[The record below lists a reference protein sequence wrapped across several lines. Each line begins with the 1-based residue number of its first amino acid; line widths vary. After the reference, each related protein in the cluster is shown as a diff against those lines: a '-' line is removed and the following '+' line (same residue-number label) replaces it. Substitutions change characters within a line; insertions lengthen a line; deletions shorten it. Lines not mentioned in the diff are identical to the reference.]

1 MKQLREWKAQRPWV
15 GGSDRYQKES
25 TAMKAKLS
33 GLLAAT
39 ALGIISAGSAGAQ
52 EILLGYLPSLAGP
65 FATLSRTNE
74 IAAQIAVDEINM
86 AGGVAG
92 KKIRIVSFDT
102 GGKPDQAVVGLRK
115 LAEDD
120 KVLAVI
126 GPFSSAECRVVFP
139 AAERAGIVST
149 SMASSA
155 PKLAEPYTYALR
167 NTSDEAYMFQKV
179 MKTLQGRKM
188 AMKTAAIAYATD
200 DVISKTMGELV
211 LPSVL
216 KQFGVEL
223 KGSVTFQ
230 TQAFDLSPQV
240 SQLKSDPTDLVA
252 VGSGPEVATRLVQ
265 ELRRQGHK
273 GRLIAGSTVGDSEL
287 AKRMGA
293 DGDGTI
299 IPSTFY
305 SGISDE
311 AKKFEAEF
319 IKRAKSAGIERSGA
333 SQFEAATYD
342 IVLFYAHAMKES
354 NVRGEPANLAQERT
368 AIRDTLR
375 AMKDFPALEGPISF
389 GKNGDALKPVYVIE
403 MENGAWKLIDRH
415 AAGS

>member
-1 MKQLREWKAQRPWV
+1 MI
-15 GGSDRYQKES
+15 
-25 TAMKAKLS
+25 AKWS

-39 ALGIISAGSAGAQ
+39 AFGIMWAGSAGAQ
-52 EILLGYLPSLAGP
+52 DVLLGYLPSLAGP

-74 IAAQIAVDEINM
+74 IAAQIAVDEIN
-86 AGGVAG
+86 AGGGIAG

-120 KVLAVI
+120 KVMAVI

-139 AAERAGIVST
+139 AAERAHIVST

-167 NTSDEAYMFQKV
+167 NTSDEAYMFRKV
-179 MKTLQGRKM
+179 MKTLQDKKF
-188 AMKTAAIAYATD
+188 ATKTATVAYATD

-211 LPSVL
+211 LPAVL

-230 TQAFDLSPQV
+230 TQAFDLSAQV
-240 SQLKSDPTDLVA
+240 SQLKAEPSDLIA
-252 VGSGPEVATRLVQ
+252 VGSGPEVATRLAQ
-265 ELRRQGHK
+265 ELRRQGVT
-273 GRLIAGSTVGDSEL
+273 GRLVAGSTVGDSEL

-293 DGDGTI
+293 DGNGTV
-299 IPSTFY
+299 IPTTFY
-305 SGISDE
+305 SGISDK
-311 AKKFEAEF
+311 AKKFEDEF
-319 IKRAKSAGIERSGA
+319 VKRAKAAGIERSGA

-342 IVLFYAHAMKES
+342 IVLFYANAMKEAK
-354 NVRGEPANLAQERT
+354 VTGDAAKLDQERT
-368 AIRDTLR
+368 AIRDSLR

-389 GKNGDALKPVYVIE
+389 GQNGDALKPVYVIE
-403 MENGAWKLIDRH
+403 MENGSWKLIDQH
-415 AAGS
+415 PAGS

>member
-1 MKQLREWKAQRPWV
+1 
-15 GGSDRYQKES
+15 
-25 TAMKAKLS
+25 MKARLS

-39 ALGIISAGSAGAQ
+39 AFGILSAGSAGAQ

>member
-1 MKQLREWKAQRPWV
+1 MN
-15 GGSDRYQKES
+15 
-25 TAMKAKLS
+25 AKWS

-39 ALGIISAGSAGAQ
+39 VFGIMWAGSAGAQ
-52 EILLGYLPSLAGP
+52 DVLLGYLPSLAGP

-74 IAAQIAVDEINM
+74 IAAQIAVDEIN
-86 AGGVAG
+86 AGGGIAG

-120 KVLAVI
+120 KVMAVI

-139 AAERAGIVST
+139 AAERAHIVST

-167 NTSDEAYMFQKV
+167 NTSDEAYMFRKV
-179 MKTLQGRKM
+179 MKTLQDKKF
-188 AMKTAAIAYATD
+188 ATKTATVAYATD

-211 LPSVL
+211 LPAVL

-230 TQAFDLSPQV
+230 TQAFDLSAQV
-240 SQLKSDPTDLVA
+240 SQLKAEPSDLIA
-252 VGSGPEVATRLVQ
+252 VGSGPEVATRLAQ
-265 ELRRQGHK
+265 ELRRQGVT
-273 GRLIAGSTVGDSEL
+273 GRLVAGSTVGDSEL

-293 DGDGTI
+293 DGNGTV
-299 IPSTFY
+299 IPTTFY
-305 SGISDE
+305 SGISDK
-311 AKKFEAEF
+311 AKKFEDEF
-319 IKRAKSAGIERSGA
+319 VKRAKAAGIERSGA

-342 IVLFYAHAMKES
+342 IVLFYANAMKEAK
-354 NVRGEPANLAQERT
+354 VTGDAAKLDQERT
-368 AIRDTLR
+368 AIRDSLR

-389 GKNGDALKPVYVIE
+389 GQNGDALKPVYVIE
-403 MENGAWKLIDRH
+403 MENGSWKLIDQH
-415 AAGS
+415 PAGS